1 MTLVIATICLII
13 IEWLYIKVA
22 RRLGIVAE
30 VSSRSSHTRTTPTA
44 GGIVYVLAAC
54 AFAAEN
60 STGLPSVWWWT
71 LGGGLILSAV
81 SMWDDIHP
89 LPPMPRLLI
98 QILVVCL
105 AFKTYCYPQALHIYV
120 LTVICCICCINAF
133 NFIDGIRC
141 MLAFYSLTVLM
152 TLIWAAEL
160 YAPEQSGEMVILC
173 QWMLAATIAF
183 ICFNAGD
190 RVFAG
195 DVGAITLGYYI
206 AFILVSLIVSTKDAS
221 LFILIVVALF
231 DTCMTVLQRLFA
243 GYNIL
248 LPHRMNVYQ
257 VLTSKWGL
265 PHHAVSGAYAVI
277 QLVISA
283 AYFAIPVTFHWFY
296 TIMVIG
302 ILTVIYFT
310 IRRSPRSA

>member
-1 MTLVIATICLII
+1 MTMLIVAICLII

-30 VSSRSSHTRTTPTA
+30 VNERSSHSRSTPTA
-44 GGIVYVLAAC
+44 GGILYVIAAC
-54 AFAAEN
+54 AFAADN
-60 STGLPSVWWWT
+60 ASGLSSDWWWT
-71 LGGGLILSAV
+71 LAGGLILSAV

-89 LPPMPRLLI
+89 LPPLSRLLI
-98 QILVVCL
+98 QIFVLCL
-105 AFKTYCYPQALHIYV
+105 AFKSYCYPQALHVYV
-120 LTVICCICCINAF
+120 LTVTSCICCINAF

-141 MLAFYSLTVLM
+141 MLAFYGLTVLL

-160 YAPEQSGEMVILC
+160 YTPDLCGEMVVLC
-173 QWMLAATIAF
+173 EWMLVATVAF
-183 ICFNAGD
+183 ICFNIGD
-190 RVFAG
+190 KVFAG

-206 AFILVSLIVSTKDAS
+206 AFILVTLIVRTHDAS
-221 LFILIVVALF
+221 MFILTIVALF

-265 PHHAVSGAYAVI
+265 PHLTVSGAYAVI

-296 TIMVIG
+296 TLMVVAV
-302 ILTVIYFT
+302 LTVVYFT
-310 IRRSPRSA
+310 IRRSPRSL